1 MANTHLSPLH
11 AIHDTLNAYQH
22 ILHNLGVRYVL
33 LEYHLHLGQDHAA
46 YGELS
51 DAIEY
56 VAHSHHSCTLCNRN
70 CCLAGGREAGR
81 ELAKIYN
88 ITNWGN
94 SCSI

>member
-46 YGELS
+46 YG
-51 DAIEY
+51 
-56 VAHSHHSCTLCNRN
+56 
-70 CCLAGGREAGR
+70 
-81 ELAKIYN
+81 
-88 ITNWGN
+88 
-94 SCSI
+94 